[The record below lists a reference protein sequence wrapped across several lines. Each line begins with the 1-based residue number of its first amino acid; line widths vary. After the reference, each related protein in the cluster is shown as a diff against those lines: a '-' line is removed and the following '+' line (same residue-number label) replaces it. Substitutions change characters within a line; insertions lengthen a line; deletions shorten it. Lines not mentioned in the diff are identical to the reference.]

1 MTAEVHLRTA
11 RGTRLPLH
19 LERWMGSPT
28 SVEELLLERVIP
40 PALDVG
46 CGPGRLT
53 LSLAQRGVP
62 ALGID
67 AAPTAVV
74 IASGRGA
81 PALRRSIFERLPG
94 EGRWGTVILVDG
106 NVGIGGDPPTLLAR
120 LARLLRPGG
129 RALIEAEPPGAPTD
143 RIRVRIETRS
153 DSGPFFPWARVSIDD
168 LPRLAVQAGFSVRET
183 ISSPDRRWFA
193 VLERP

>member
-1 MTAEVHLRTA
+1 
-11 RGTRLPLH
+11 
-19 LERWMGSPT
+19 MGSPT